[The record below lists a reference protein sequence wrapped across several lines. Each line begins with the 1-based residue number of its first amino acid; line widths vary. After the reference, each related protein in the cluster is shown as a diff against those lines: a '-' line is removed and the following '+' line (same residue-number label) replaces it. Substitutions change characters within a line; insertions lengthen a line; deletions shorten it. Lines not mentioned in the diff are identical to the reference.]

1 MCKFQNIL
9 KKMPT
14 VAMKSTINHKHSAV
28 VLRNGV
34 AIAWGFNSIKGN
46 KTIHA
51 EHDAIRNYLFFKG
64 IKDNELNRYL
74 LCK

>member
-28 VLRNGV
+28 VLRNWV

-51 EHDAIRNYLFFKG
+51 EHDAIRNYCPLRALK
-64 IKDNELNRYL
+64 IMN
-74 LCK
+74 